1 MLLSHGQARVN
12 MVSEQLNTPAGGQ
25 VQDDTRKWS
34 ADARL
39 ALVPATNSGRVTEIG
54 AGRLADMISLAM
66 SRPEGERSRL
76 VIQTEPVSRKIG
88 WPEIAALAARVDC
101 PIII

>member
-1 MLLSHGQARVN
+1 MLEDA
-12 MVSEQLNTPAGGQ
+12 
-25 VQDDTRKWS
+25 RKWS

-39 ALVPATNSGRVTEIG
+39 ALVPATSSGRATEIG

-66 SRPEGERSRL
+66 SRPEGERPLL
-76 VIQTEPVSRKIG
+76 VIQTEPVARDMG
-88 WPEIAALAARVDC
+88 WPEIAALAARIDC